1 LPNLRVFKVGIDKY
15 DGEIGNCV
23 LAKRSEDMPDDQ
35 WKYLLARYLVEIKG
49 ANVYINSQ
57 ALVRDLDPK
66 KDGLQGKRDSVD
78 DEQLLDIAEVCF
90 LRIADVLI
98 KKGQTVREAF

>member
-1 LPNLRVFKVGIDKY
+1 MPNLRVFKVGIDKY
-15 DGEIGNCV
+15 DGEIGSCV

-66 KDGLQGKRDSVD
+66 KGGLQGKRDSVD

>member
-1 LPNLRVFKVGIDKY
+1 
-15 DGEIGNCV
+15 
-23 LAKRSEDMPDDQ
+23 M
-35 WKYLLARYLVEIKG
+35 
-49 ANVYINSQ
+49 
-57 ALVRDLDPK
+57 
-66 KDGLQGKRDSVD
+66 QGKRDSVD